1 MTTNIWQ
8 QREERFAA
16 IAAKLTQPD
25 WARRIAG
32 VRHRLTP
39 ELCPRCLGLGVHL
52 SGCSRVKR
60 ALVPALELAAGKA
73 ALRGERLMGAL
84 ASALTCAWCGEPGTH
99 ADCIDAEAR
108 AEAEKE
114 ADRDYAARQAARRE
128 REAKARGPEFDSG
141 AERERFG
148 GES

>member
-8 QREERFAA
+8 ERTERFAA

-32 VRHRLTP
+32 VRSRLTP

-52 SGCSRVKR
+52 SGCSRIKR
-60 ALVPALELAAGKA
+60 ALVPALELAASRA

-84 ASALTCAWCGEPGTH
+84 KEALTCAWCGEPGTH
-99 ADCIDAEAR
+99 ADCIDAESQ

-114 ADRDYAARQAARRE
+114 GEKDAAALKAARARTSL
-128 REAKARGPEFDSG
+128 GMTG
-141 AERERFG
+141 ADWLDRADG
-148 GES
+148 VA